1 MEQKFYESLEK
12 ARQEAQKLGVRIR
25 PFSPEEA
32 VKQAKRCLSGH
43 RESDGFFQLA
53 DMGRLE
59 LSLEALACKKQF
71 TSLFTDEE
79 VNNALMRLLDAGYSF
94 R

>member
-1 MEQKFYESLEK
+1 MEQKFIEALEK

-79 VNNALMRLLDAGYSF
+79 ANNALMRLLEACYSF